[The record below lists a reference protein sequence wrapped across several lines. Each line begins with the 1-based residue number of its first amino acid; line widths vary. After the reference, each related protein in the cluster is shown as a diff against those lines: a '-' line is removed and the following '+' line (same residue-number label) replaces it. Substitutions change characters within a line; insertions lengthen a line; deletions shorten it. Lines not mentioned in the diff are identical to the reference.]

1 MADFNKSSP
10 SSGKLRTTLTAAA
23 NFASRPCLSSSCAMP
38 SPLKD
43 DMKESSHLEQEI
55 DAINEKKKKKS
66 ERAEG
71 RGWHSLFTTAPCWHL
86 SCICKRPAAFSLIW
100 DFEMKLFYKI
110 TLVVFFRSAI
120 TDYILRVKCIFLW
133 FICSLTIKFTLAGK
147 IIISLARCLSAI
159 CSKKANLLRSRMSQ
173 TRNVWA
179 LNTSGWCSFIQ

>member
-1 MADFNKSSP
+1 
-10 SSGKLRTTLTAAA
+10 
-23 NFASRPCLSSSCAMP
+23 
-38 SPLKD
+38 
-43 DMKESSHLEQEI
+43 MK
-55 DAINEKKKKKS
+55 KKKKKS

-179 LNTSGWCSFIQ
+179 LNTSGWCSFIQQNKLQIVVHISTLKHSNPTNLSERSFKPKWWVGNVGICV

>member
-23 NFASRPCLSSSCAMP
+23 NFASRLCLSSSCAMP

-55 DAINEKKKKKS
+55 EAINEKKKKS

-100 DFEMKLFYKI
+100 DFEMKLFYKF
-110 TLVVFFRSAI
+110 TLVVFFSFSDNRLYSPSEMHFSVVH
-120 TDYILRVKCIFLW
+120 L
-133 FICSLTIKFTLAGK
+133 LTHHQVHIG
-147 IIISLARCLSAI
+147 R
-159 CSKKANLLRSRMSQ
+159 
-173 TRNVWA
+173 
-179 LNTSGWCSFIQ
+179 